1 MSEIRCQLGQQSGW
15 IITPHRP
22 LLQTMYAE
30 CMPLWHNKDKSEN
43 PCGATGWLVCP
54 YSFSTKNDPKMGSA
68 EGGEKPGLHL
78 KDKFFQTAREAKMGA
93 WGITVRQSDDG
104 LDLLD
109 TIVAGQLRKVDFS
122 AFNVSEAIVLLNQT
136 IQEEIEQ
143 YRQKPPSKITDSY
156 ISETLMHNFTN
167 AAILVAECLYD
178 YYQTGELVVY
188 DYVGE
193 NYDSIEHHIK
203 NFIVTGNDLPPLLAE
218 LESVQSPEHWK
229 YQEWASEQI
238 LRQWLE
244 HIRSVQQSLEKN
256 L

>member
-1 MSEIRCQLGQQSGW
+1 
-15 IITPHRP
+15 
-22 LLQTMYAE
+22 
-30 CMPLWHNKDKSEN
+30 
-43 PCGATGWLVCP
+43 
-54 YSFSTKNDPKMGSA
+54 
-68 EGGEKPGLHL
+68 
-78 KDKFFQTAREAKMGA
+78 MGA

-109 TIVAGQLRKVDFS
+109 TIVAGQLRKVNFS
-122 AFNVSEAIVLLNQT
+122 AFNVSEAIALLNQT

-143 YRQKPPSKITDSY
+143 YRQKPPSKITDLY

-167 AAILVAECLYD
+167 AAILVAECLYG

-193 NYDSIEHHIK
+193 NYDPVEYHIK
-203 NFIVTGNDLPPLLAE
+203 NFIVTRNDLPPLLAE

-229 YQEWASEQI
+229 YQGWSSEQI

-244 HIRSVQQSLEKN
+244 HIRFVQQSLEKN

>member
-1 MSEIRCQLGQQSGW
+1 
-15 IITPHRP
+15 
-22 LLQTMYAE
+22 
-30 CMPLWHNKDKSEN
+30 
-43 PCGATGWLVCP
+43 
-54 YSFSTKNDPKMGSA
+54 
-68 EGGEKPGLHL
+68 
-78 KDKFFQTAREAKMGA
+78 MGA

-122 AFNVSEAIVLLNQT
+122 AFNVSEAIALLDQT

-143 YRQKPPSKITDSY
+143 YRQKPPSRITDLY

-167 AAILVAECLYD
+167 AANLVAECLYD

-188 DYVGE
+188 DHVGE
-193 NYDSIEHHIK
+193 NYDPIEHHIK

>member
-1 MSEIRCQLGQQSGW
+1 
-15 IITPHRP
+15 
-22 LLQTMYAE
+22 
-30 CMPLWHNKDKSEN
+30 
-43 PCGATGWLVCP
+43 
-54 YSFSTKNDPKMGSA
+54 
-68 EGGEKPGLHL
+68 
-78 KDKFFQTAREAKMGA
+78 MGA

-109 TIVAGQLRKVDFS
+109 TIVAEQLRKENFIV
-122 AFNVSEAIVLLNQT
+122 FNVSEAITLLNQT

-143 YRQKPPSKITDSY
+143 YKQKPPSKITDFY
-156 ISETLMHNFTN
+156 ISGTLMHSFTN

-193 NYDSIEHHIK
+193 NYDPVEHHIK
-203 NFIVTGNDLPPLLAE
+203 SFIVTGNDLPPLLAE

-229 YQEWASEQI
+229 YQGWVSKQI

-244 HIRSVQQSLEKN
+244 HIQSVQQSLEKN

>member
-1 MSEIRCQLGQQSGW
+1 
-15 IITPHRP
+15 
-22 LLQTMYAE
+22 
-30 CMPLWHNKDKSEN
+30 
-43 PCGATGWLVCP
+43 
-54 YSFSTKNDPKMGSA
+54 
-68 EGGEKPGLHL
+68 
-78 KDKFFQTAREAKMGA
+78 
-93 WGITVRQSDDG
+93 
-104 LDLLD
+104 
-109 TIVAGQLRKVDFS
+109 
-122 AFNVSEAIVLLNQT
+122 
-136 IQEEIEQ
+136 
-143 YRQKPPSKITDSY
+143 
-156 ISETLMHNFTN
+156 
-167 AAILVAECLYD
+167 ECLYD

-193 NYDSIEHHIK
+193 NYDPIEHHIK

>member
-1 MSEIRCQLGQQSGW
+1 MHGS
-15 IITPHRP
+15 
-22 LLQTMYAE
+22 AV
-30 CMPLWHNKDKSEN
+30 PLWHNKDKSEN

-78 KDKFFQTAREAKMGA
+78 KDKFFETAREAKMGA

-193 NYDSIEHHIK
+193 NYDPVEHHIK
-203 NFIVTGNDLPPLLAE
+203 SFIVTGNDLPPLLAE

-229 YQEWASEQI
+229 YQGWASEQI

-244 HIRSVQQSLEKN
+244 HIQSVQQSLEKN

>member
-1 MSEIRCQLGQQSGW
+1 
-15 IITPHRP
+15 
-22 LLQTMYAE
+22 
-30 CMPLWHNKDKSEN
+30 
-43 PCGATGWLVCP
+43 
-54 YSFSTKNDPKMGSA
+54 
-68 EGGEKPGLHL
+68 
-78 KDKFFQTAREAKMGA
+78 MGA

-109 TIVAGQLRKVDFS
+109 TIVAGQLRKVNFS
-122 AFNVSEAIVLLNQT
+122 AFNVSEAIALLNQT

-143 YRQKPPSKITDSY
+143 YRQKPPSKITDLY

-167 AAILVAECLYD
+167 AAILVAECLYG

-193 NYDSIEHHIK
+193 NYDPVEYHIK
-203 NFIVTGNDLPPLLAE
+203 NFIVTRNDLPPLLAE

-229 YQEWASEQI
+229 YQGWSREQI

-244 HIRSVQQSLEKN
+244 HIRFVQQSLEKN